1 MTHSVFHIT
10 FKLRSGTFCFLLVF
24 LLVFGLGNLPPA
36 LSQITADRAELEK
49 EKEAIQKRLREF
61 DTVLKKTTSE
71 KQNSLSEL
79 RAVNQ
84 KLEARETY
92 IATLNKELRIVNQE
106 IKQTSNQIQQLEE
119 ELETLKAEYAEMIYT
134 SYKLNQGV
142 NLITFIFSSATFKQF
157 YMRLRYLKQYSDA
170 RKKQVE
176 RMELVSMDLTKK
188 QKELERQRSDQMAV
202 LQQEQEQKKAL
213 AALKTEQQQLVNSL
227 SEKEEELKKEIAATK
242 KQQEELN
249 QLIKRVIEEEIR
261 LAKAAEEEKA
271 EEKTESADA
280 PTESLPATP
289 TAAALSASF
298 ANNRGKIPWPVES
311 GFISK
316 RYGTF
321 PHPTLKGI
329 TETNDGV
336 DIQTNNNAPVK
347 AVFAGVVTKI
357 TTVPGMGGTIIIK
370 HGEFYTMYSRLKT
383 ISVKSGQ
390 EVNTSTTIG
399 TVYTDNQGVSALHF
413 QTWKGLQVM
422 DPSIWL
428 SSK

>member
-1 MTHSVFHIT
+1 MTHSVSHII
-10 FKLRSGTFCFLLVF
+10 FNFRSCTFCFFLFFVGFAWLGVF
-24 LLVFGLGNLPPA
+24 SPAFG
-36 LSQITADRAELEK
+36 QITADRAQLER

-61 DTVLKKTTSE
+61 DTVLKRTTTQ

-84 KLEARETY
+84 KLEARESY
-92 IATLNKELRIVNQE
+92 IATLNKELGIVNKE
-106 IKQTSNQIQQLEE
+106 IKQTSNQIRQLET
-119 ELETLKAEYAEMIYT
+119 ELESLKKEYAEMIYT
-134 SYKLNQGV
+134 SYKLNKGI

-170 RKKQVE
+170 RKKQVD
-176 RMELVSMDLTKK
+176 RMKSVSAALEEN
-188 QKELERQRSDQMAV
+188 QVALERKRSDQLAV
-202 LQQEQEQKKAL
+202 LQQEQEQRKAL
-213 AALKTEQQQLVNSL
+213 AALKTEQQQLVSSL
-227 SEKEEELKKEIAATK
+227 SDKEEELRKDIAATK

-249 QLIKRVIEEEIR
+249 RLIKQVIAEEIR
-261 LAKAAEEEKA
+261 LAKAAEKAAEKP
-271 EEKTESADA
+271 DA
-280 PTESLPATP
+280 AKPAESLPSAP
-289 TAAALSASF
+289 KAAALSASF

-311 GFISK
+311 GFISR

-347 AVFAGVVTKI
+347 AVFPGVVTKI
-357 TTVPGMGGTIIIK
+357 TTVPGMGGTIIIR

-390 EVNTSTTIG
+390 EVDTSTTVG
-399 TVYTDNQGVSALHF
+399 TVYTDNQGVSELHF